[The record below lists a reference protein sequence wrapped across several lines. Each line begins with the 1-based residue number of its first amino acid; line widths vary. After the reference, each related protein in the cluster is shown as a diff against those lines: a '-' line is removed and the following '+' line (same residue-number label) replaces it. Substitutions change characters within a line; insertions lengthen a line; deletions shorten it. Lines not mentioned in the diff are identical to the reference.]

1 MHSLSCWLF
10 ALLSFTSVFAFPA
23 RSLPR
28 GGSPHSSF
36 VTASGTDLFYDGRPF
51 KFVGTNAYWIPFLNS
66 DDDISKTFAD
76 MAANGI
82 TVVRTWAFNDV
93 TEVPEQGFYFQLIA
107 NGTTTINT
115 GPNGLQRLD
124 KVLEIAAE
132 HSIKIILS
140 LTNNWNPI
148 AKKSSASGSALPLP
162 RNFLSNDYGG
172 MDAYVREFTKTQTH
186 DEFYT
191 DQTIRGFFENYLSV
205 VVARYADSTT
215 LLGWELANDARCASS
230 LAASPSCNT
239 QTITL
244 WHSDIA
250 KFISSIDANHL
261 ITSGYVYLRS
271 LAWIP
276 I

>member
-1 MHSLSCWLF
+1 MTMVNILAPHNRPYSF
-10 ALLSFTSVFAFPA
+10 ANAVLVF
-23 RSLPR
+23 S
-28 GGSPHSSF
+28 
-36 VTASGTDLFYDGRPF
+36 
-51 KFVGTNAYWIPFLNS
+51 
-66 DDDISKTFAD
+66 
-76 MAANGI
+76 
-82 TVVRTWAFNDV
+82 
-93 TEVPEQGFYFQLIA
+93 
-107 NGTTTINT
+107 
-115 GPNGLQRLD
+115 
-124 KVLEIAAE
+124 
-132 HSIKIILS
+132 
-140 LTNNWNPI
+140 
-148 AKKSSASGSALPLP
+148 
-162 RNFLSNDYGG
+162 GG

-261 ITSGYVYLRS
+261 ITSGYVYFRS